1 MIINNYVTG
10 LCIHYTIFFIII
22 LEYILSIYK
31 KTVYCKTV
39 CCVTPEAASC
49 NLCLPHLL
57 IVSFSFMLDLIHVVL
72 FIMDLKCTKSTAKAN
87 VASNKPCRVTDLEM
101 KLKVIKDQE
110 SANQWWLLLKSQVC
124 PIPPPQL
131 RSWRTKT
138 KWRNHLKDLL
148 RWKQRD

>member
-110 SANQWWLLLKSQVC
+110 SANQ
-124 PIPPPQL
+124 
-131 RSWRTKT
+131 
-138 KWRNHLKDLL
+138 
-148 RWKQRD
+148 